1 MIRRKRERYQFG
13 NVELV
18 QRKSGPAVWKFRYF
32 EHTPGGSK
40 VRRSLQIGTIEQYP
54 TVDAALKAAEY
65 LRMRAN
71 PDRPDAQRVAM
82 GQVID
87 RFLAE
92 ELPERFTTGKAY
104 ASLLSFHVRP
114 KWGDYTLADV
124 RPFAVE
130 QWIRALDLAPK
141 TKRNL
146 KSVLMVMFN
155 CAMRWELLDPSGHN
169 PMRLVRVPGGTKRK
183 KKPRVLGT
191 TEFQRLLAEVRGVL
205 YRTVVMTCAGLGLRI
220 SEVTGLKWS
229 DFDFESGKVH
239 VQRNVTV
246 GHQGELKTETSD
258 SLLPLHPALAEQL
271 VAWRANTPWNA
282 DSDWVFAS
290 PFYDGTTP
298 YWLDKMRSPVLQK
311 AAHNAGLDP
320 KGLGWHT
327 LRHTYSS
334 LLRALGV
341 DLKVQQELLR
351 HADIRTT
358 MNGYTQTMRDD
369 LRAANNLVVRELL
382 PMSDKVM

>member
-54 TVDAALKAAEY
+54 TEDTALKAAEY

-71 PDRPDAQRVAM
+71 PDRPDAQRVTMA
-82 GQVID
+82 QVID

-114 KWGDYTLADV
+114 KWGDYALADV

-130 QWIRALDLAPK
+130 QWMRALNLAPK

-155 CAMRWELLDPSGHN
+155 CAMRWELLDPSGQN

-183 KKPRVLGT
+183 TKPRVLAA

-205 YRTVVMTCAGLGLRI
+205 YRTVVMTLQVWDCA
-220 SEVTGLKWS
+220 SAK
-229 DFDFESGKVH
+229 
-239 VQRNVTV
+239 
-246 GHQGELKTETSD
+246 
-258 SLLPLHPALAEQL
+258 
-271 VAWRANTPWNA
+271 
-282 DSDWVFAS
+282 S
-290 PFYDGTTP
+290 PD
-298 YWLDKMRSPVLQK
+298 
-311 AAHNAGLDP
+311 
-320 KGLGWHT
+320 
-327 LRHTYSS
+327 
-334 LLRALGV
+334 
-341 DLKVQQELLR
+341 
-351 HADIRTT
+351 
-358 MNGYTQTMRDD
+358 
-369 LRAANNLVVRELL
+369 
-382 PMSDKVM
+382 

>member
-1 MIRRKRERYQFG
+1 M
-13 NVELV
+13 
-18 QRKSGPAVWKFRYF
+18 
-32 EHTPGGSK
+32 
-40 VRRSLQIGTIEQYP
+40 
-54 TVDAALKAAEY
+54 
-65 LRMRAN
+65 
-71 PDRPDAQRVAM
+71 
-82 GQVID
+82 
-87 RFLAE
+87 
-92 ELPERFTTGKAY
+92 
-104 ASLLSFHVRP
+104 
-114 KWGDYTLADV
+114 
-124 RPFAVE
+124 
-130 QWIRALDLAPK
+130 RALDLAPK

-155 CAMRWELLDPSGHN
+155 CAMRWELLDPSGQN

-183 KKPRVLGT
+183 KKPRVLAA

-229 DFDFESGKVH
+229 DLDFESGKVH

-271 VAWRANTPWNA
+271 VSWRANTPWNA

-298 YWLDKMRSPVLQK
+298 YWLDKMRCPVLQR
-311 AAHNAGLDP
+311 AARTAGLDP

-369 LRAANNLVVRELL
+369 LRDANNLVVRELL
-382 PMSDKVM
+382 PMSEKVM